1 MSSTTRAVPPD
12 ESLGD
17 VSTRT
22 IVDLLFTRPAL
33 AIGVVIATWLV
44 TRLARGVLR
53 RVVRRVA
60 DRSML
65 HPDQSV
71 WRVRVRRVFGETADL
86 AEKRR
91 RQRVDAISR
100 MAAHLFSLI
109 AWLTAAI
116 VVLHVLRV
124 DLVPVL
130 TSAGFIGAGLAIG
143 GQHAVK
149 DFIAGVGILV
159 EDRFGVGDRIAVDSA
174 TGKEI
179 EGIVQH
185 VGAFSTRITAGE
197 STLHMSNGSLGQVRN
212 LSQTPATSSL
222 SVPVPPAMAADL
234 VDPTSDAT
242 SDAAGAAVAYALS
255 QAAGDRR
262 LTGLVLVDDVK
273 AAVRTGRD
281 GASLVDVEVR
291 TAQPLT
297 GAQANRLHLVATDAL
312 WRAHEAADA
321 AR

>member
-1 MSSTTRAVPPD
+1 MFVLPRSAPPD
-12 ESLGD
+12 QSVSD

-22 IVDLLFTRPAL
+22 VVDLLFTRPAV
-33 AIGVVIATWLV
+33 AITVVIATLVV
-44 TRLARGVLR
+44 TRIARGVLR

-60 DRSML
+60 DRNGVQPELSL
-65 HPDQSV
+65 
-71 WRVRVRRVFGETADL
+71 WRVRVRRVLGESVEL

-100 MAAHLFSLI
+100 MAGHLFSLI

-159 EDRFGVGDRIAVDSA
+159 EDRFGVGDRIVVESA
-174 TGKEI
+174 TGKEV
-179 EGIVQH
+179 EGVVQY
-185 VGAFSTRITAGE
+185 VGAFSTRISAAE

-212 LSQTPATSSL
+212 LSQTPATASL
-222 SVPVPPAMAADL
+222 RVQVPAEIAGDVVAIGDDSATVDAAD
-234 VDPTSDAT
+234 
-242 SDAAGAAVAYALS
+242 AVALALS

-273 AAVRTGRD
+273 AAVRTSNDGR
-281 GASLVDVEVR
+281 ASVDVEVR

-312 WRAHEAADA
+312 WRAKDAADA
-321 AR
+321 GR

>member
-1 MSSTTRAVPPD
+1 MFSAAPP
-12 ESLGD
+12 EGSLGD

-22 IVDLLFTRPAL
+22 VVDLLLTRPVV
-33 AIGVVIATWLV
+33 AIAVVIATWLV
-44 TRLARGVLR
+44 TRIARGVLR

-60 DRSML
+60 DRSVL
-65 HPDQSV
+65 QPDGGL
-71 WRVRVRRVFGETADL
+71 WRVRVRRVFGESADL

-100 MAAHLFSLI
+100 MAAHMFSLI
-109 AWLTAAI
+109 AWLTALI
-116 VVLHVLRV
+116 VVLHVMKV

-149 DFIAGVGILV
+149 DFIAGVGVLV
-159 EDRFGVGDRIAVDSA
+159 EDRFGVGDRIVVESA

-179 EGIVQH
+179 EGVVQH

-212 LSQTPATSSL
+212 LSQMPATASL
-222 SVPVPPAMAADL
+222 HVPMPADL
-234 VDPTSDAT
+234 AAEDTDVAT
-242 SDAAGAAVAYALS
+242 ADAVAFALS

-273 AAVRTGRD
+273 AAVRTAHD
-281 GASLVDVEVR
+281 GEQLVDVEVR

-297 GAQANRLHLVATDAL
+297 GAQANRLHLVAADAL
-312 WRAHEAADA
+312 WRVKDAADA